1 MSMTQSSTDPAR
13 DDAEGADAEQLRAI
27 GYEPVLSRRMSG
39 FGNFAISFSIISIL
53 SGCMTLFG
61 FGMATGGPRVMVW
74 GWVGVTLAVLLI
86 GLSLAEVTSVYPTS
100 GALFFMAHRLGG
112 KGWGWITGWLN
123 LLGLFGIIA
132 GIDYGAAEFIGAF
145 TGMAFGW
152 TPDKYGLI
160 AVFAAV
166 LVLHGVLNTFGVRV
180 LDLFNR
186 VSVWW
191 HLLGVAFIVTVL
203 FLVPAHHQSASF
215 VFTHYANGTGF
226 RSAIYVSAIGLLL
239 TGYTLTGYDA
249 SAHLSEETSRASVLA
264 PRGIVR
270 SIWVSGIAGLVLVV
284 AFLFAIQGDDKN
296 YALEAAG
303 SGYGGSATA
312 PSLIMLDALG
322 QHWAEIL
329 TLVIIVAQLCCGLA
343 AIGSAARMI
352 FAFSRD
358 GALPGSPTWRRVNRS
373 AVPTNAMW
381 LAVVMAFILALPSLW
396 TIQAYTAVT
405 AVGTIGLA
413 PAYVIPGFLRA
424 RKGRSFQMGVWNLG
438 KWGPLIGY
446 AASVWV
452 VVEVVLFC
460 LPQVAPGTTALT
472 FNYAPI
478 ALGAVLLLSGIWWLA
493 RGRESYAPPAGAV
506 EAEQFADLD
515 VI

>member
-1 MSMTQSSTDPAR
+1 MSMTQNSDNPAWSDTDS
-13 DDAEGADAEQLRAI
+13 ADAAQLRAI
-27 GYEPVLSRRMSG
+27 GYEPVLSRKMSG

-61 FGMATGGPRVMVW
+61 FGMATGGPAVMVW
-74 GWVGVTLAVLLI
+74 GWIGVTIAVLLI

-123 LLGLFGIIA
+123 MLGLFGVIA

-160 AVFAAV
+160 AIFAGV
-166 LVLHGVLNTFGVRV
+166 LLLHGVLNTFGVRV

-191 HLLGVAFIVTVL
+191 HLIGVAFIVAVL
-203 FLVPAHHQSASF
+203 FIVPAHHQSASF
-215 VFTHYANGTGF
+215 VFTHYANATGF
-226 RSAIYVSAIGLLL
+226 KSAIYVSAIGLLL

-249 SAHLSEETSRASVLA
+249 SAHMSEETSQASTLA
-264 PRGIVR
+264 PKGIVR
-270 SIWVSGIAGLVLVV
+270 SIWVSGIAGLVLIV
-284 AFLFAIQGDDKN
+284 AFLFSIQGGANN
-296 YALEAAG
+296 YATESAG
-303 SGYGGSATA
+303 SGYGGAVTA
-312 PSLIMLDALG
+312 PSIIMLDALG
-322 QHWAEIL
+322 QHWAEVL

-343 AIGSAARMI
+343 AIGSAARMV

-358 GALPGSPTWRRVNRS
+358 GALPGSPTWRKVNRA

-381 LAVVMAFILALPSLW
+381 LVVVVAFLLTLPSLW
-396 TIQAYTAVT
+396 TIQAYGAVT
-405 AVGTIGLA
+405 AIASIGLA

-424 RKGRSFQMGVWNLG
+424 RQGKNFKKGAWNLG

-446 AASVWV
+446 TASVWV

-460 LPQVAPGTTALT
+460 LPQASPITALS

-478 ALGAVLLLSGIWWLA
+478 ALVAALALSGIWWLA
-493 RGRESYAPPAGAV
+493 RGRASYAPPAGAV

>member
-1 MSMTQSSTDPAR
+1 MSMTESSENA
-13 DDAEGADAEQLRAI
+13 AWSEADAADAAQLRAI
-27 GYEPVLSRRMSG
+27 GYEPVLSRKMSG

-61 FGMATGGPRVMVW
+61 FGMATGGPAVMVW
-74 GWVGVTLAVLLI
+74 GWIGVTIAVLLI

-123 LLGLFGIIA
+123 MLGLFGVIA

-160 AVFAAV
+160 AIFAGV
-166 LVLHGVLNTFGVRV
+166 LLLHGVLNTFGVRV

-191 HLLGVAFIVTVL
+191 HLLGVAFIVAVL
-203 FLVPAHHQSASF
+203 FIVPAHHQSASF
-215 VFTHYANGTGF
+215 VFTHYVNATGF
-226 RSAIYVSAIGLLL
+226 KSAIYVSAIGLLL

-249 SAHLSEETSRASVLA
+249 SAHMSEETSQASTLA
-264 PRGIVR
+264 PKGIVR
-270 SIWVSGIAGLVLVV
+270 SIWVSGIAGLVLLI
-284 AFLFAIQGDDKN
+284 AFLFSIQGGSDQ
-296 YALEAAG
+296 YATESSG
-303 SGYGGSATA
+303 SGYGGAVTA
-312 PSLIMLDALG
+312 PSIIMLDALG
-322 QHWAEIL
+322 QHWAEVL
-329 TLVIIVAQLCCGLA
+329 TLVIIIAQLCCGLA
-343 AIGSAARMI
+343 AIGSAARMV

-358 GALPGSPTWRRVNRS
+358 GALPGSPTWRKVNRS

-381 LAVVMAFILALPSLW
+381 LVVVVAFLLTLPSLW
-396 TIQAYTAVT
+396 TIQAYGAVT
-405 AVGTIGLA
+405 AIASIGLA

-424 RKGRSFQMGVWNLG
+424 RQGKNFKKGAWNLG
-438 KWGPLIGY
+438 KWGPLVGY
-446 AASVWV
+446 TASVWV
-452 VVEVVLFC
+452 VIEVVLFC
-460 LPQVAPGTTALT
+460 LPQASPVTALT

-478 ALGAVLLLSGIWWLA
+478 ALVGALLLSGIWWLA
-493 RGRESYAPPAGAV
+493 RGRASYAPPAGAV